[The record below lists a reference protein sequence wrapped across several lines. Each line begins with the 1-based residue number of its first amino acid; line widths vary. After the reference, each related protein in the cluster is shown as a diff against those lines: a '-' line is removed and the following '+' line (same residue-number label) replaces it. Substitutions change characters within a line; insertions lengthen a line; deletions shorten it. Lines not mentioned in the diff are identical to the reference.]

1 MPGPL
6 DGITVLDLTRLA
18 PGPYCTMILGDMGA
32 DVIKIHNPTPP
43 DGRRL
48 EQAGGAEDR
57 PIVPWRGDEADA
69 LDRNKRSMGL
79 NLKDER
85 AKEIFYA
92 LAKDADVV
100 VEEMRPGVVE
110 RLGVDY
116 ETLRKLNKR
125 IVYCSVTGFGQTGP
139 YRLLAGHD
147 LNYIALTGALHAI
160 GTEDRPIP
168 PLNLV
173 GDFGGGALYLA
184 LGVTAALVEA
194 RTSGQGQ
201 VVDAAMVDGAASLM
215 TGLYG
220 FRAAG
225 MMDDQRRH
233 NALDGGAHFY
243 DVYET
248 RDGQHIALAPIE
260 PRFYDTMLE
269 RLGLSSDE
277 LPRSTDPDEWP
288 ALKARLAAHIRTRT
302 RDEWVERLEGT
313 DACFAPVLNMAEAP
327 EHPHLKARD
336 TFVNRDGAWQPNAA
350 PRFSRTPSAIRGAPA
365 APGGD
370 TREVLGDWGL
380 SPDEIAALLDAGVIA
395 QRDPQGSA

>member
-1 MPGPL
+1 MGPL
-6 DGITVLDLTRLA
+6 HGVRIIELAGIGPCPMAAMLLA
-18 PGPYCTMILGDMGA
+18 ELGA
-32 DVIKIHNPTPP
+32 DVLRLDRLSPSGLGLGTPNRHAYLHRSRRSAAVDLKHP
-43 DGRRL
+43 DGRALVLRL
-48 EQAGGAEDR
+48 C
-57 PIVPWRGDEADA
+57 RGADA
-69 LDRNKRSMGL
+69 LIEG
-79 NLKDER
+79 
-85 AKEIFYA
+85 F
-92 LAKDADVV
+92 
-100 VEEMRPGVVE
+100 RPGVTE
-110 RLGVDY
+110 RLGLGPEECHAVNPR
-116 ETLRKLNKR
+116 L
-125 IVYCSVTGFGQTGP
+125 VYGRVTGWGQHGP
-139 YRLLAGHD
+139 LATAAGHD